1 MRRHRSNLLLRGQGA
16 LVNPS
21 TVHAVAKPSEV
32 AKAARMPNRR
42 IVIESA
48 VGARALRAS
57 GSAQGSRQWARWARD
72 RGSLCGWAQQELR
85 VSAGGQHVSD
95 PLDAWDALAF
105 CRWRKLRTLEIEPQ
119 DRPCGPEAFM
129 RHQTLFLF
137 LV

>member
-1 MRRHRSNLLLRGQGA
+1 MALRSPGGLAAWRGDKLQHYGATRYKAAMRRHRSNLLLRGKGA

-72 RGSLCGWAQQELR
+72 RGESLR
-85 VSAGGQHVSD
+85 VGLAGVEGVGGWSAR
-95 PLDAWDALAF
+95 L
-105 CRWRKLRTLEIEPQ
+105 
-119 DRPCGPEAFM
+119 
-129 RHQTLFLF
+129 
-137 LV
+137 